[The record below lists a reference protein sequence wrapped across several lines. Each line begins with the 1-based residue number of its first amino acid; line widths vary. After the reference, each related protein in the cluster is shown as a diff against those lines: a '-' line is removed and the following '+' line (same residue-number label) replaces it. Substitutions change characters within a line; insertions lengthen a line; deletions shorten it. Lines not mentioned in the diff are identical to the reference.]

1 MKIAVDAR
9 TMGSCPSGV
18 GIYLYDFIREL
29 ISYSEF
35 EILLITDVSES
46 EQMHF
51 FELRKIPV
59 LCYGKKVFRSAG
71 VYLYFEF
78 LRKILVEQQPELFW
92 EPNNLLP
99 IALHGYHG
107 KTVLTIHDLFPITK
121 PEYFHWLYRLYFKV
135 GIRKSVKQ
143 ADAFLFNSVETRNLA
158 QLHLPETKKKRC
170 FVSYLIVKS
179 PPSKTISD
187 DGFFLYIGNLE
198 RRKGTDLLL
207 KAYQAYHAD
216 GGKYPLFI
224 GGKIREEDMDKLL
237 KSTQRELPEIRYLG
251 YLKENEKY
259 ELLAKCSCFL
269 FPSRAEGFGIPPLE
283 ALGYQKKI
291 ITSNLSVFKEII
303 KIPVQ
308 TFHLNVSE
316 DEQIRELCCLMRLN
330 EDVAGPSAEICDD
343 ALKHYRHDI
352 LGEKLARFFISVAS
366 NSAEDVNENCL

>member
-35 EILLITDVSES
+35 EFLLITDVSES

-51 FELRKIPV
+51 FELREIPV

-71 VYLYFEF
+71 VYPYFEF

-99 IALHGYHG
+99 IVLRGYHG

-143 ADAFLFNSVETRNLA
+143 ADAFLFNSAETQNLA
-158 QLHLPETKKKRC
+158 QLYLPETKKKRC

-207 KAYQAYHAD
+207 KAYQAYRAG
-216 GGKYPLFI
+216 GGKYPLFL

-237 KSTQRELPEIRYLG
+237 KSTQRELPEIHYLG

-291 ITSNLSVFKEII
+291 ITSDLSVFKEIL
-303 KIPVQ
+303 KMPVQ
-308 TFHLNVSE
+308 TFHLNISE

-330 EDVAGPSAEICDD
+330 ENVAGPSAEICDD
-343 ALKHYRHDI
+343 VLKHYRHDI

>member
-35 EILLITDVSES
+35 EFLLITDVSES

-51 FELRKIPV
+51 FELQGIPI
-59 LCYGKKVFRSAG
+59 LCYGRKIFRSIG
-71 VYLYFEF
+71 VYPYFEF
-78 LRKILVEQQPELFW
+78 LRRILVEHQPELFW

-99 IALHGYHG
+99 IMLRGYYG

-121 PEYFHWLYRLYFKV
+121 PEYFQWFYRLYFRV
-135 GIRKSVKQ
+135 GIQKSVKQ
-143 ADAFLFNSVETRNLA
+143 ADAILFNSVETKILA
-158 QLHLPETKKKRC
+158 QSALPETKEKKC

-207 KAYQAYHAD
+207 KAYQTYRAN
-216 GGKYPLFI
+216 GGNQPLLL
-224 GGKIREEDMDKLL
+224 GGRIRENDMDKLL
-237 KSTQRELPEIRYLG
+237 KSIQAEYPEICYLG

-283 ALGYQKKI
+283 ALGYQKNI
-291 ITSNLSVFKEII
+291 ITSNLTVFKEII
-303 KIPVQ
+303 KISVPSFELNASEAVQ
-308 TFHLNVSE
+308 IQQLSHLMSINKDMKRPSLG
-316 DEQIRELCCLMRLN
+316 LCDSIL
-330 EDVAGPSAEICDD
+330 GY
-343 ALKHYRHDI
+343 YRHDV
-352 LGEKLARFFISVAS
+352 LGAKLAQFFIRVATNYVEES
-366 NSAEDVNENCL
+366 NENCL